1 MGARFAPPSLPACAR
16 RLAVS
21 LRGMSRARLRFSRA
35 QQSWPAIMPLSGAY
49 HARMA
54 ARRRTH
60 LGDIELG
67 VLSDL
72 KSIPEYLREGGLARS
87 AISLARMLDSGEID
101 KRDVPAMTRELR
113 MRPAGPL
120 DNPPRKNTTDDVD
133 QRQDQIAAR
142 RAGRNSTS

>member
-16 RLAVS
+16 RLAVY

-60 LGDIELG
+60 LGDIDLG

-72 KSIPEYLREGGLARS
+72 KSIPEYLPEG
-87 AISLARMLDSGEID
+87 
-101 KRDVPAMTRELR
+101 
-113 MRPAGPL
+113 RPPL
-120 DNPPRKNTTDDVD
+120 SPTTLPPILPTAPPH
-133 QRQDQIAAR
+133 Q
-142 RAGRNSTS
+142 

>member
-72 KSIPEYLREGGLARS
+72 ESVPEYLREGGLARS
-87 AISLARMLDSGEID
+87 AISLARMLDSVEID
-101 KRDVPAMTRELR
+101 KRDVPAVTREPRILL
-113 MRPAGPL
+113 PVLLAQA
-120 DNPPRKNTTDDVD
+120 PRKEPKEGIDH
-133 QRQDQIAAR
+133 
-142 RAGRNSTS
+142 

>member
-1 MGARFAPPSLPACAR
+1 
-16 RLAVS
+16 
-21 LRGMSRARLRFSRA
+21 
-35 QQSWPAIMPLSGAY
+35 
-49 HARMA
+49 MA

-87 AISLARMLDSGEID
+87 AISLARMLDSGGID

-113 MRPAGPL
+113 MLLTLLLDKAPRKGAKDSLDQVQYPL
-120 DNPPRKNTTDDVD
+120 ASRLPPRPSLSSPPPAPPSPT
-133 QRQDQIAAR
+133 
-142 RAGRNSTS
+142 